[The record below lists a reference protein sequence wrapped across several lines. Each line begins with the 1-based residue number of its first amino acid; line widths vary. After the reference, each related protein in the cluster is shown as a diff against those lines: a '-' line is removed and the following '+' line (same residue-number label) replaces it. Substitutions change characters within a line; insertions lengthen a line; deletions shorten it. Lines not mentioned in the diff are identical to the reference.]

1 MLTEE
6 YQRRRNSFCHFRD
19 HSGDGRTRVE
29 LEMSPEDSCWDHLG
43 RDAACISP
51 CPSSPSLPWPRR
63 PQVHVSSQRSS
74 AVASHLPLASHL
86 PWQRLLL
93 LGDLHH
99 STSRAHAFPLLHSH
113 SISGF
118 SFSSFSSP
126 QAPNVAIPKAL
137 ISRHVF
143 SINTLSLRESL
154 PSFFQPRHAACE
166 ILVP

>member
-1 MLTEE
+1 MSTEE

-19 HSGDGRTRVE
+19 HSGDRRTRVE
-29 LEMSPEDSCWDHLG
+29 LEMSPEDSRWDHLG

-51 CPSSPSLPWPRR
+51 CPLCPSLPWPRR

-74 AVASHLPLASHL
+74 AVANQHHL

-99 STSRAHAFPLLHSH
+99 STSRAHAFLLLHSH
-113 SISGF
+113 SIPGF

-126 QAPNVAIPKAL
+126 QAPNVAVPKAL

-154 PSFFQPRHAACE
+154 PSSLFHPCHAACE